1 MGTALGSHLETE
13 FWARQWPWCYWHIS
27 RYRFSNWNA
36 DICRHGPSVSPCFS
50 VMLSLAQPDLFLLF
64 FPSSAVNAVLTVS
77 YIIWW
82 HQRKHSYGCRLG
94 RSRHLWQICDK
105 LHFSAIFILSDEGS
119 TLGKR
124 TWTSLDG
131 NGAMSHWT
139 AIASALRGGDLWSLT
154 NPSL

>member
-1 MGTALGSHLETE
+1 MGTLLSSHLETE

-36 DICRHGPSVSPCFS
+36 DICRHGPSVSPWFS
-50 VMLSLAQPDLFLLF
+50 AMLSLAQPDLFLLF

-105 LHFSAIFILSDEGS
+105 LHFFFFCHFHLEWWRIHTWEEDMDLPWWKWCYVSLNCYCFCTEGRGPVIFD
-119 TLGKR
+119 
-124 TWTSLDG
+124 
-131 NGAMSHWT
+131 
-139 AIASALRGGDLWSLT
+139 
-154 NPSL
+154 